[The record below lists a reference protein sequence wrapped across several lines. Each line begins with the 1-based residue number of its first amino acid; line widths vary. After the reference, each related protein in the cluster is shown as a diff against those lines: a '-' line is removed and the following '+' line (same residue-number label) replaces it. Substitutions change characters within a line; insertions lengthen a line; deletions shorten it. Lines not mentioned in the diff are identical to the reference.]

1 LGRRGWLAEGRAGIR
16 VCVCLIGGA
25 GFRPARPKATNV
37 LHTINNLWVLIAAL
51 LVFTMTISVGFL
63 EVGELGEEL
72 EVSLLKTILMTG
84 SALVIMAFVGFN
96 TAFAPTAGGV
106 IGHPFY
112 SPGFFLGGFSAKQLA
127 VTGDVWWSMRHGFF
141 DTGLTPATY
150 FLFET
155 AFAAVTLAL
164 VGLVVLHKVKLAA
177 FSGYTLVYFVL
188 IWNLPAAWIWNPTG
202 WLARR
207 GMVDFAG
214 GLVVHGA
221 AGAAGLAILCQIWRE
236 ERAKGHRTSPRAPI
250 KLSPG
255 WLTLS
260 ILLLWVGWF
269 GFNPGSVLAFND
281 EAMVV
286 VITTF
291 LAAASCL
298 LSTMLSAYVVA
309 KQDLQLRPLYAVNG
323 ILMGLII
330 ITPLAGFVSPA
341 SAIILG
347 LCGGPLFL
355 LAEGW
360 FSRFSWFHDPVGLLP
375 GHLVGGLFGLS
386 MIAFFAQKQ
395 FAAGSGFP
403 NLPNG
408 LFFGGGGQAVHQL
421 GVELLG
427 IVTVVA
433 AVFTLSFATVALL
446 ARLFGGITRDYG
458 QTEATKQKPPPVA
471 PASTPAV

>member
-1 LGRRGWLAEGRAGIR
+1 VAK
-16 VCVCLIGGA
+16 GGD
-25 GFRPARPKATNV
+25 V
-37 LHTINNLWVLIAAL
+37 VDTINNLWVLIAAL

-72 EVSLLKTILMTG
+72 HFSLLKTILMTG
-84 SALVIMAFVGFN
+84 SALVVMAFVGFN

-112 SPGFFLGGFSAKQLA
+112 SPGFFLGGFSSKELS
-127 VTGDVWWSMRHGFF
+127 VRSDVWWSMRPGFF
-141 DTGLTPATY
+141 NTGLSPATY

-155 AFAAVTLAL
+155 AFAAVTFAL
-164 VGLVVLHKVKLAA
+164 VGLVVLHKIKLRA
-177 FSGYTLVYFVL
+177 FLAYTAVYFIL
-188 IWNLPAAWIWNPTG
+188 IWNLPAAWIWNPSG

-221 AGAAGLAILCQIWRE
+221 AGAAGLAILVQIWLE
-236 ERAKGHRTSPRAPI
+236 ERRKGHSTSPQVPI

-291 LAAASCL
+291 LAAATCL
-298 LSTMLSAYVVA
+298 LSTLLSAYVTNKEVE
-309 KQDLQLRPLYAVNG
+309 LRPLYAVNG

-355 LAEGW
+355 LAESF

-375 GHLVGGLFGLS
+375 GHLVGGLFGVS
-386 MIAFFAQKQ
+386 MIAFFAQKH
-395 FAAGSGFP
+395 FAADSGFP
-403 NLPNG
+403 KLPNG
-408 LFFGGGGQAVHQL
+408 LFFGGGGLALHQL

-427 IVTVVA
+427 IATVMA
-433 AVFTLSFATVALL
+433 AVFVLSFAAVSLF
-446 ARLFGGITRDYG
+446 ARLFGGITGEYG
-458 QTEATKQKPPPVA
+458 AVFGFFTEPE
-471 PASTPAV
+471 PAVSGQ

>member
-1 LGRRGWLAEGRAGIR
+1 VAVRLVPAHGSGHAAGGWQGFVPLGRNRTA
-16 VCVCLIGGA
+16 
-25 GFRPARPKATNV
+25 V
-37 LHTINNLWVLIAAL
+37 LDLINNLWVLIAAL

-72 EVSLLKTILMTG
+72 DSSLLKTILMTG
-84 SALVIMAFVGFN
+84 TALVVMAFVGFN
-96 TAFAPTAGGV
+96 TAFAPTAGGI

-112 SPGFFLGGFSAKQLA
+112 SPGFFLGGFSTNSLA
-127 VTGDVWWSMRHGFF
+127 GTSAVWWSMRPAFF
-141 DTGLTPATY
+141 NTGLTPATY

-164 VGLVVLHKVKLAA
+164 VGLVVLRKVKPAA
-177 FSGYTLVYFVL
+177 FLGYSVVYFIV

-202 WLARR
+202 WLAKR

-221 AGAAGLAILCQIWRE
+221 AGAAGLGILCQIWRE
-236 ERAKGHRTSPRAPI
+236 ERRRGLRTSPQTPF

-269 GFNPGSVLAFND
+269 GFNPGSVLAFNN

-298 LSTMLSAYVVA
+298 LSMMVCAYVIS
-309 KQDLQLRPLYAVNG
+309 KHDPDLQPLYAVNG

-341 SAIILG
+341 SAVVLG
-347 LCGGPLFL
+347 LFGGPLFL
-355 LAEGW
+355 GAERFLSRFTW
-360 FSRFSWFHDPVGLLP
+360 FSDPAGLLA
-375 GHLVGGLFGLS
+375 GHLVGGLFGVT
-386 MIAFFAQKQ
+386 MIAFFAQRR

-403 NLPNG
+403 KLPDG
-408 LFFGGGGQAVHQL
+408 LFFGGGGSAVHQL

-427 IVTVVA
+427 IVTVMA
-433 AVFTLSFATVALL
+433 TVFVLSFATVALL
-446 ARLFGGITRDYG
+446 ARLFGSITTEYG
-458 QTEATKQKPPPVA
+458 HPGTAPAEIAPPPNPPSGA
-471 PASTPAV
+471 AAAS